1 MAEQPG
7 NFFFP
12 FNSCFLSRL
21 FEEGSQAASIL
32 PSPASTS
39 GGNSQSTTPPQQF
52 QITRW
57 PNSHENAGVL
67 ILSDEEDDSDS
78 DSDHD

>member
-1 MAEQPG
+1 MAEQSG
-7 NFFFP
+7 KFSFP

-21 FEEGSQAASIL
+21 FEEGSQAASVV
-32 PSPASTS
+32 PSPASTT
-39 GGNSQSTTPPQQF
+39 GGSSQSTTPPQQF

-57 PNSHENAGVL
+57 PNSHQDAGVL

-78 DSDHD
+78 DHD